1 MNTQDYQKNVLME
14 LMNIEEFII
23 KTNKNESNE
32 VEQPSINKKI
42 SHITSVNP
50 YSANNIN
57 DLTSIIKEFLRT
69 KSLKIPDKE
78 LILVEGNIKSK
89 ILFLYSYCNYED
101 SKIID
106 GEEGVLFDKMLKG
119 INLSREDI
127 SLVSFIP
134 RQLETF
140 KDHEEFNLFNQLM
153 NYKLIEL
160 LDPKYLIILGNFT
173 IKMLLASDLSS
184 MSLRGKWFDFNTP
197 NDIIPKKTRVL
208 YEPRMLISN
217 PDLKKDAWQDLKDI
231 RAQIGG

>member
-1 MNTQDYQKNVLME
+1 
-14 LMNIEEFII
+14 
-23 KTNKNESNE
+23 
-32 VEQPSINKKI
+32 
-42 SHITSVNP
+42 
-50 YSANNIN
+50 
-57 DLTSIIKEFLRT
+57 
-69 KSLKIPDKE
+69 
-78 LILVEGNIKSK
+78 
-89 ILFLYSYCNYED
+89 
-101 SKIID
+101 
-106 GEEGVLFDKMLKG
+106 
-119 INLSREDI
+119 
-127 SLVSFIP
+127 
-134 RQLETF
+134 
-140 KDHEEFNLFNQLM
+140 M